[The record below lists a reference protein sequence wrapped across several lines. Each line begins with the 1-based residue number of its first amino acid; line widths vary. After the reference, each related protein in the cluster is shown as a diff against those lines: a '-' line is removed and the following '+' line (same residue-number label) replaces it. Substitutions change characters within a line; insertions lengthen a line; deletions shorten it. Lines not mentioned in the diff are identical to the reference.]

1 MVRFSWLFSRCSV
14 SPLIHTARDR
24 KRKSQKPKNLC
35 QTPALRRSDTP
46 MIPQAMRF
54 SIQIPDFHAHTN
66 NRFQKIYAK
75 FIFPI
80 IRGNR
85 KLHYL
90 RNSTIAPER
99 LEGAVLAF
107 SAYDPCHL
115 SSGWCEAILWP
126 FSHELGCGK
135 NEILIQVPEFSWQPS
150 LRSWS
155 QSGMPSEK
163 LVVM

>member
-1 MVRFSWLFSRCSV
+1 MCRKRVVRDMFLVRTDLASSLVILPWLWLIHWPIGLNVWADLGQMVRFSWLFSRCSV
-14 SPLIHTARDR
+14 SPLIHTSRDR
-24 KRKSQKPKNLC
+24 KRKSKKPKNLC

-46 MIPQAMRF
+46 MIPQTMRF

-99 LEGAVLAF
+99 REGAFLAF

-115 SSGWCEAILWP
+115 SSG
-126 FSHELGCGK
+126 
-135 NEILIQVPEFSWQPS
+135 
-150 LRSWS
+150 
-155 QSGMPSEK
+155 
-163 LVVM
+163 